1 MGSALFF
8 SNLLIVVVVPRTFLV
23 RNAILNTTKTVN
35 TCTNIAKGTRDPR
48 VEFISQVLTQ
58 ILIKFNFRILIKH

>member
-48 VEFISQVLTQ
+48 VEFISQVLKQ
-58 ILIKFNFRILIKH
+58 I